1 MYGTA
6 YGMTSQTTTRKLSRD
21 VVADAALDLLVNEGS
36 EAVTMRRLA
45 AGLGVGTMTLYG
57 YFRNKDELLD
67 AAVDRASE
75 AIKIPARRGP
85 WRSQLRALVVE
96 LYATLRRYPVAL
108 ELRARGPM
116 ISPGALR
123 STNAGMQ
130 ILGAAG
136 FDKRSAAK
144 TWRLLF
150 TYAFGYAAFTPA
162 ELSAEDQR
170 RARAQLAALPPSEL
184 PHVVEAASEAVAA
197 MVGDEAFLHGLDVI
211 LDGLEAAAA
220 RSAERRI

>member
-1 MYGTA
+1 MP
-6 YGMTSQTTTRKLSRD
+6 SQATTRKLSREA
-21 VVADAALDLLVNEGS
+21 VADAALNLLVTDGR

-45 AGLGVGTMTLYG
+45 AALDVGTMTLYG

-85 WRSQLRALVVE
+85 WRSQLRALIVE
-96 LYATLRRYPVAL
+96 LYTTLRRYPVAL

-116 ISPGALR
+116 LSPGALR

-130 ILGAAG
+130 ILAAAG
-136 FDKRSAAK
+136 FDKQSAAN

-162 ELSAEDQR
+162 ELSDVDQR
-170 RARAQLAALPPSEL
+170 QARAHLAALPPGEL
-184 PHVVEAASEAVAA
+184 PHVVEAAPEAVSA
-197 MVGDEAFLHGLDVI
+197 MVGDEPFLYGLDVI
-211 LDGLEAAAA
+211 LDGLEAVVS
-220 RSAERRI
+220 RSPDRGI